1 MRKFEKVLSVLL
13 IFLGI
18 MSINY
23 YFGLVAIG
31 GVIAF
36 SEFWIL
42 LGITFLITA
51 VFYLLHERIKLK
63 LSKKF
68 KLVLISVFTIF
79 IASFILVEGII
90 LYYGSKEE
98 LNKPDY
104 IMVLGAGLRYDKIST
119 SLQLRLNST
128 LELANQLKDVPIIVS
143 GGQGSDEAM
152 TEAKAMKDFLIENN
166 IPENRIIT
174 EDKSTNTYEN
184 FKFTKDKLKEL
195 YNVENPTVTI
205 ITNNFHM
212 YRSQLLAEKL
222 GFSTHCYSASSHP
235 YLSLNFHVREFLA
248 VVKVWILGK

>member
-1 MRKFEKVLSVLL
+1 MGKFRFFLSVSL
-13 IFLGI
+13 IILGFL
-18 MSINY
+18 SIGY

-42 LGITFLITA
+42 LGVILFVAAFITLF
-51 VFYLLHERIKLK
+51 HNKL
-63 LSKKF
+63 KF
-68 KLVLISVFTIF
+68 KLSRRIKILLASLFSFFLIFF
-79 IASFILVEGII
+79 MLVEGII
-90 LYYGSKEE
+90 LYYGDKKEF
-98 LNKPDY
+98 NKPDY

-119 SLQLRLNST
+119 SLQLRLNSA
-128 LELANQLKDVPIIVS
+128 LELADELTDVPIIVS

-152 TEAKAMKDFLIENN
+152 SEAKAMKDFLISHN
-166 IPENRIIT
+166 ISEDRIIV

-184 FKFTKDKLKEL
+184 FKFTKDKLNEN
-195 YNVENPTVTI
+195 YNMKNPTITI

-212 YRSQLLAEKL
+212 YRSQLLAKKE
-222 GFSTHCYSASSHP
+222 GFKIYCYSAASHP

>member
-1 MRKFEKVLSVLL
+1 MGKFRIFLSILL

-18 MSINY
+18 MSISY

-31 GVIAF
+31 GIIAF

-42 LGITFLITA
+42 LGIVLFFTA
-51 VFYLLHERIKLK
+51 TICLSYERIKFK
-63 LSKKF
+63 LSRKIKVILMSLF
-68 KLVLISVFTIF
+68 ATFIIF
-79 IASFILVEGII
+79 FLLVEGII
-90 LYYGSKEE
+90 LYYGYQKN

-104 IMVLGAGLRYDKIST
+104 IMVLGAGLRYDQIST
-119 SLQLRLNST
+119 SLQLRLDSA
-128 LELANQLKDVPIIVS
+128 LVLANKLKDVPIIVS

-152 TEAKAMKDFLIENN
+152 SEAKAMKDFLIENN
-166 IPENRIIT
+166 VSENRIIM

-195 YNVENPTVTI
+195 YNIENSKITI

-212 YRSQLLAEKL
+212 YRSQLIAKKQ
-222 GFSTHCYSASSHP
+222 GFNVYCYSASSHP

-248 VVKVWILGK
+248 VVKIWIMGK